1 MGQATQF
8 FLLLLSALAGAVVPY
23 QALANGQLG
32 RALGHPLWATLV
44 SLMVGVLALVPLLTL
59 SGIPAPQWGKAFT
72 APAWIWFGGLAGL
85 IYVSTALFMAPR
97 LGVSTFILAVV
108 VGQVLG
114 AMLMDH
120 FGLAGLAVQPVSL
133 RKLIG
138 AACVLA
144 GFIVYSKH

>member
-1 MGQATQF
+1 MGQATQLF
-8 FLLLLSALAGAVVPY
+8 FLLLSAFAGAVVPY
-23 QALANGQLG
+23 QASANGQLG

-59 SGIPAPQWGKAFT
+59 AGVPAPQWSKAFA
-72 APAWIWFGGLAGL
+72 APAWIWFGGIAGL
-85 IYVSTALFMAPR
+85 VYVSTALFMAPR

-108 VGQVLG
+108 LGQVLG

-120 FGLAGLAVQPVSL
+120 FGLAGLEVQPVTV

-138 AACVLA
+138 AACVLV